1 MGDNKLIEFG
11 NDKALVYSFIV
22 STDFQGKSVN
32 VYGILNDQFKE
43 GTYFVNFF
51 DKQEIMGSASI
62 TLE

>member
-1 MGDNKLIEFG
+1 V
-11 NDKALVYSFIV
+11 AA
-22 STDFQGKSVN
+22 DFQGKSLN
-32 VYGILNDQFKE
+32 VYGILNSDENPFKK